1 MTAIDRAAAPAGLP
15 APAPTITSVA
25 DLQGLWRRSL
35 IAWPGRPSDTT
46 TSVRWLQGPRAY
58 IDLRQPTPLPD
69 FSHVRSRD
77 DLTFEDC
84 TWLARQE
91 GFAGH
96 LHFDGQH
103 FEWFRAIDFQ
113 PPAPTADAG
122 SLHWEGDVLI
132 ETGQD
137 ADYVEHWHRDTSVAR
152 TPTSLTEPRYWGAAH
167 GDGSARGAPD
177 APGAPSVPE
186 KPPAVLLRVG
196 PNFMYA
202 RDRAA
207 PLDKGY
213 RTLAEYVKAAPD
225 LHHARELIDCE
236 ISFGT
241 VEGSIQ
247 CITASTLPYR
257 IGALLEL
264 E

>member
-1 MTAIDRAAAPAGLP
+1 MTTTPIA
-15 APAPTITSVA
+15 SVFS
-25 DLQGLWRRSL
+25 LQGLWRRSL

-69 FSHVRSRD
+69 FSHVRSRE

-84 TWLARQE
+84 LWLARQE

-96 LHFDGQH
+96 LHFDGRH
-103 FEWFRAIDFQ
+103 FEWVREIDFQ
-113 PPAPTADAG
+113 PSAPTADAG

-132 ETGQD
+132 ETGRD
-137 ADYVEHWHRDTSVAR
+137 ADYIEYWHRDPAVAT
-152 TPTSLTEPRYWGAAH
+152 TPTSLAGVQ
-167 GDGSARGAPD
+167 DS
-177 APGAPSVPE
+177 
-186 KPPAVLLRVG
+186 PAVLLRVG
-196 PNFMYA
+196 PHFMYA

-207 PLDKGY
+207 RLDKGY
-213 RTLAEYVKAAPD
+213 RTLVEYLQAAPD
-225 LHHARELIDCE
+225 LQLARELIDCE

-241 VEGSIQ
+241 VAESGLRI
-247 CITASTLPYR
+247 CASTLPYR
-257 IGALLEL
+257 IGALLEF

>member
-1 MTAIDRAAAPAGLP
+1 MTTTDRAEAPAAAPP
-15 APAPTITSVA
+15 ITSVT

-69 FSHVRSRD
+69 FSHVRSRE

-84 TWLARQE
+84 AWLARQE

-96 LHFDGQH
+96 LHFDGRH
-103 FEWFRAIDFQ
+103 FEWVREIDFQ
-113 PPAPTADAG
+113 PPSPTADAG
-122 SLHWEGDVLI
+122 SLHWEGEVLI
-132 ETGQD
+132 ETGRD
-137 ADYVEHWHRDTSVAR
+137 ADYVEHWHRDTSAAR
-152 TPTSLTEPRYWGAAH
+152 TPTSLTELQV
-167 GDGSARGAPD
+167 S
-177 APGAPSVPE
+177 
-186 KPPAVLLRVG
+186 PAVLLRVG
-196 PNFMYA
+196 PHFMYA
-202 RDRAA
+202 RDRAV
-207 PLDKGY
+207 PLDKSY
-213 RTLAEYVKAAPD
+213 RTLAEYIKATPD
-225 LHHARELIDCE
+225 LQHARELIDCE

-241 VEGSIQ
+241 EAESGL

-257 IGALLEL
+257 IGALVEF